1 MSQVEVQKS
10 GLTAKEILLRLQ
22 QRVSV
27 NNARLLLN
35 SAKTQTGLVVDDQTV
50 LESEQAKALCMKL
63 INQGGPAFQVGQAIY
78 KEYLM

>member
-10 GLTAKEILLRLQ
+10 GLTAGEILVRLQ

-35 SAKTQTGLVVDDQTV
+35 SAKTQTGLKIDDQTV
-50 LESEQAKALCMKL
+50 LGDADAKTLCLKL